1 MEKELLNSMFDNL
14 LHIGNKTNYWN
25 PRMKPYIYGAVNG
38 IHIINLV
45 KTAEKLEEVKAT
57 ITELTKSGKKILFVA
72 TKLQSRDAF
81 AKLAEETGSFYVVNK
96 WVPGLLTNFQTIRKR
111 INTYTKLQKDFEME
125 ALEWLTKKEIATKK
139 LELEKL
145 DAAYRWLKEMKKAPD
160 MIFVVD
166 GVYEKQ
172 AVKEAITLKI
182 QVISISNTNGDDL
195 FVDNI
200 IPANTNSVKW
210 LQFIATELK
219 KSFSEKIVV
228 AKAWTNEGKLKKF
241 EDGEEKKE
249 EVKKLP
255 AKKSLEIKVQ
265 EEGKEK
271 TTAKKEIAPKEE
283 LKEIIS
289 EETTPEEIKEEE

>member
-1 MEKELLNSMFDNL
+1 MEKEILNSMFANL

-57 ITELTKSGKKILFVA
+57 ITELTKNGKKILFVA

-81 AKLAEETGSFYVVNK
+81 AKLAEDTGSFYVVNK

-111 INTYTKLQKDFEME
+111 INTYTKLQKDFEMGT
-125 ALEWLTKKEIATKK
+125 LEGLTKKEIATKK

-145 DAAYRWLKEMKKAPD
+145 DAAYRGLKEMKKAPD

-172 AVKEAITLKI
+172 AVKEANTLKI

-195 FVDNI
+195 VVDNI
-200 IPANTNSVKW
+200 IPANTNSVK
-210 LQFIATELK
+210 
-219 KSFSEKIVV
+219 
-228 AKAWTNEGKLKKF
+228 
-241 EDGEEKKE
+241 
-249 EVKKLP
+249 
-255 AKKSLEIKVQ
+255 
-265 EEGKEK
+265 
-271 TTAKKEIAPKEE
+271 
-283 LKEIIS
+283 
-289 EETTPEEIKEEE
+289 